1 MYEFFPGN
9 YRWSYNT
16 LLALCAGGQVGDI
29 EMVWRRLKDRVGDD
43 EAWHREWAWLA
54 DVLEKRARDSATRD
68 SASDNYFLSS
78 LYHTISEHFIPPAEP
93 KRMASYGEVLRNF
106 ELGRAAAP
114 FKLERVEVPFEGK
127 VLPGYFLAAPGAGR
141 HPSIILVCGLD
152 TTKELWFMRVRAALA
167 QRGMNALFLDTPGI
181 GEALRYGKLYTRP
194 DYEKP
199 IGAAID
205 WLQTRAEVDANRI
218 GIIGSSLGGFYVSR
232 AAAYEPRLKAA
243 VAWGA
248 IYDYH
253 AVWVRRMTVGGTL
266 ATPSFQLMFIT
277 GTSSMPEAM
286 EKVRDFRIP
295 LYGERI
301 TCPFLVM
308 HGAEDQQVSKAD
320 AQAMFEAIGSKD
332 KTLKIFTGEDGGPA
346 HCQFDNHLP
355 ALQFA
360 ADWLVTKLMPERVK
374 GAT

>member
-29 EMVWRRLKDRVGDD
+29 EMVWRRLKERIGDD

-54 DVLEKRARDSATRD
+54 AVLEQRAAAART
-68 SASDNYFLSS
+68 SASASESWFLAS
-78 LYHTISEHFIPPAEP
+78 LYHTISEHFIPPTEP
-93 KRMASYGEVLRNF
+93 RRLASYGEVLRTF
-106 ELGRAAAP
+106 ERARAIAP
-114 FKLERVEVPFEGK
+114 FKLERVQMPFETTT
-127 VLPGYFLAAPGAGR
+127 LPAYFLPAPGGGR
-141 HPSIILVCGLD
+141 HPTIILICGLD
-152 TTKELWFMRVRAALA
+152 TTKELWFMRAREAFA
-167 QRGMNALFLDTPGI
+167 QRGMNALFMDSPGI
-181 GEALRYGKLYTRP
+181 GEALRYQKLYTRP

-199 IGAAID
+199 VGAAID
-205 WLQTRAEVDANRI
+205 WLQTRAEVDPARI
-218 GIIGSSLGGFYVSR
+218 GILGSSLGGFYVSR
-232 AAAYEPRLKAA
+232 AAAYEPRLAAA

-266 ATPSFQLMFIT
+266 ATPSFQLMYIT
-277 GTSSMPEAM
+277 GTRSMPEAM
-286 EKVRDFRIP
+286 EKVKDFRIP
-295 LYGERI
+295 LYGNRI

-308 HGAEDQQVSKAD
+308 HGAEDQQVSLAD
-320 AQAMFEAIGSKD
+320 AQSMFDAIGSPD

-355 ALQFA
+355 ALHYA
-360 ADWLVTKLMPERVK
+360 ADWLVTKLLPERVSHS
-374 GAT
+374 A